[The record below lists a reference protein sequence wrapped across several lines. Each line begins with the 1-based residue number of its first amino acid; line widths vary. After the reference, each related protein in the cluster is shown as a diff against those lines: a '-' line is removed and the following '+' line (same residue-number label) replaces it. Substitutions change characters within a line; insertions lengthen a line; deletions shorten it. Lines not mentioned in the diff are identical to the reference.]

1 MHFPPFP
8 PFPPFLPSYDDSY
21 ERILHEIETD
31 IRLGELEDQL
41 RHMRQERERAEFLR
55 QHQEWK
61 ERTRRA
67 FVLVA
72 SELTQRDCSSLTDEE
87 LLQLF
92 RYLRETYERKAND
105 TEEEIEDPDW
115 IDKELQKEDDTGPIT
130 DPIVL
135 SWLRETVLR
144 IQEEIDAQEKGQ
156 SKTPED
162 VHDTD

>member
-1 MHFPPFP
+1 MR
-8 PFPPFLPSYDDSY
+8 SM
-21 ERILHEIETD
+21 
-31 IRLGELEDQL
+31 
-41 RHMRQERERAEFLR
+41 RHERERAEFLR

-67 FVLVA
+67 FVLAA
-72 SELTQRDCSSLTDEE
+72 SALTQRDCSSLTDEE
-87 LLQLF
+87 LVQLF

-144 IQEEIDAQEKGQ
+144 AQEEIDAQEAAKGQ